1 MSYLNIKLKYYSL
14 FKLINIFLWYI
25 NFYYFFKD
33 ILFFA
38 KNNIS
43 KNKIGTIIDYDNI
56 VALSVKVWNM
66 KSDYICY

>member
-1 MSYLNIKLKYYSL
+1 M
-14 FKLINIFLWYI
+14 
-25 NFYYFFKD
+25 KD
-33 ILFFA
+33 ILFVA
-38 KNNIS
+38 INNIY